1 MLIPLYFIYRHFN
14 RIALAI
20 IFCWFFQHSLMMIK
34 VSGGI
39 QRTEHR
45 KQRTEDK
52 GQTVAVFCHL
62 TSVICYLTEVPA
74 NTAADFNLTPRYALP
89 IMRSSNL
96 TLIDLK

>member
-34 VSGGI
+34 VSGGS
-39 QRTEHR
+39 

-74 NTAADFNLTPRYALP
+74 NTAADFNLTLRHPLP
-89 IMRSSNL
+89 IMRSLNL